1 MANPNPAVK
10 MDSTQSQE
18 LIQRRREL
26 DAERRRK
33 LTDKAVRVFSADF
46 RKHGATA
53 VKHARERNPL
63 GYLQLVMSCLPREL
77 TVNHGV
83 SADFLSV
90 LREANRLA
98 SLDSEGPGV
107 PRLVDGQVIES
118 DQVPD
123 TVDQE
128 QFDLDKQQIDADVV
142 DADDGQHSQ
151 PVD

>member
-1 MANPNPAVK
+1 
-10 MDSTQSQE
+10 MDSARATE
-18 LIQRRREL
+18 LLERRRQL
-26 DAERRRK
+26 DSERRRK

-46 RKHGATA
+46 RKHGSTA
-53 VKHARERNPL
+53 VREARERNPL
-63 GYLQLVMSCLPREL
+63 GYLQLVMSCLPREM
-77 TVNHGV
+77 TINHGV

-98 SLDSEGPGV
+98 SLDSQGPGV

-123 TVDQE
+123 DGDLPMVDV
-128 QFDLDKQQIDADVV
+128 DKQPIDADVV
-142 DADDGQHSQ
+142 DVDDAPQSQ